1 MNQTRS
7 NGISADLEGFNRR
20 STARGIQRRSIGIP
34 TARARIQFAPHPS
47 DAWGPHAYCY
57 RGNACCI
64 GTLACLTAGS
74 SSWVASSAAELLGLG
89 CQQRTLHAVSAE
101 CVRRAPLLLVGPAV
115 FRCAR
120 VRPQRPGAC
129 LQPLHHGLHPH
140 MLNHLSLLGG
150 VSMTQ
155 RRLPW

>member
-1 MNQTRS
+1 MLHWHTGMPHCRQ
-7 NGISADLEGFNRR
+7 LE
-20 STARGIQRRSIGIP
+20 
-34 TARARIQFAPHPS
+34 
-47 DAWGPHAYCY
+47 
-57 RGNACCI
+57 
-64 GTLACLTAGS
+64 L
-74 SSWVASSAAELLGLG
+74 VASSAAELGLG
-89 CQQRTLHAVSAE
+89 SQQRTLHAVSAE

-150 VSMTQ
+150 IF
-155 RRLPW
+155 LDDAA